1 MPFLPSFPEKTN
13 LSDVFKAFPKG
24 IKPLMEYHD
33 EVLRGPSPLTIGE
46 REMIAAFVSKLNG
59 CRFCFNSHQVYAA
72 FYGVDETLFD
82 RLIEDID
89 TSGAPDKMKPV
100 LKYARKI
107 TLDHG
112 NIGQADSK
120 AILKAGW
127 PEAAVY
133 DTAAVSSL
141 FNYMNR
147 IVDAMGVDSQDDVYA
162 ARLNAVLKKPLA
174 ARLAQ
179 NKKDIGKANYVQYGK
194 SLGLID

>member
-59 CRFCFNSHQVYAA
+59 CRFCFNSHRVYAA

-82 RLIEDID
+82 RLVEDID

-112 NIGQADSK
+112 NLEKGDTE

-127 PEAAVY
+127 PEEAVY
-133 DTAAVSSL
+133 DTAAVAAL

-147 IVDAMGVDSQDDVYA
+147 IIHAMGVDPQDDIYA
-162 ARLNAVLKKPLA
+162 ARLSAVLKKPLA
-174 ARLAQ
+174 TRLAQ
-179 NKKDIGKANYVQYGK
+179 NEKDIGSTNYSDWGK